1 MVISYIIRDVFMSE
15 KNSDSEEF
23 AIKRITTPQG
33 DVPTV
38 ESVIQ
43 GMNLIVSRINALSKN
58 FNERMKYSGASIEA
72 SEYIE
77 RNLSETNLKINELK
91 KQLKTNSDH
100 IENISSNLVNLDKV
114 VTNLENMTKNIVA
127 EDFTPESKSYDE
139 IVELKTMTKALKEN
153 IIELQKSLGEATI
166 ELSKL
171 YWEYNH
177 TEIEENL
184 TEIPA
189 YEAEKNKILNFLKLL
204 NLPKPVIEIDAKI
217 LCYGPSSNGKS
228 SLIRAIAKEQKV
240 KIIELNIPLILSLKS
255 SRQVESLNTFF
266 HYLKFKEGFKSSVL
280 LVDNFELFK
289 KIQDN
294 PTFLPFMET
303 FILEIGRLHLM
314 KDKILVIA
322 VLDEIE
328 HVDKRLLNLFNE
340 KIELKL
346 PDQISRSLIFRQYLN
361 EVNLDIETDIDD
373 LSSRL
378 AETTL
383 TDKFSVDDLREVLN
397 IARLQAFSD
406 GKPLINES
414 NLKYAIEA
422 IKNRK
427 LAEVP
432 AENAIADQK
441 IIRDEGKV
449 LRLEEELSN
458 IKLLLSNSTR
468 MLKHALRLA
477 LTDNYNFISRL
488 FNHYEMTKKP
498 ITIQEVA
505 QLTGMKEDA
514 AYKLIRKMPY
524 RMIIPKMGDQ
534 YFIAFDKAIFEEILA
549 ELALTL

>member
-1 MVISYIIRDVFMSE
+1 MSE
-15 KNSDSEEF
+15 KNSDSEF

-91 KQLKTNSDH
+91 KQLKTNSDN
-100 IENISSNLVNLDKV
+100 IENINSNLVNLDKV

-177 TEIEENL
+177 TEIEDSL
-184 TEIPA
+184 TDVPA
-189 YEAEKNKILNFLKLL
+189 YDAEKGKILNLIKLL

-217 LCYGPSSNGKS
+217 LCYGPAGNGKG
-228 SLIRAIAKEQKV
+228 SLIRAIAKDQKV
-240 KIIELNIPLILSLKS
+240 KIIELNIPLLLSLKS
-255 SRQVESLNTFF
+255 SKQVETLNTFF

-294 PTFLPFMET
+294 AIFLPFIET
-303 FILEIGRLHLM
+303 FILEISRLHLM

-322 VLDEIE
+322 VLNEIE
-328 HVDKRLLNLFNE
+328 HIDKRLLNLFNE

-346 PDQISRSLIFRQYLN
+346 PDQIARSLILRRYLT

-378 AETTL
+378 AEPDL
-383 TDKFSVDDLREVLN
+383 TDKFTVGELREVLN

-414 NLKYAIEA
+414 NLKNAIET
-422 IKNRK
+422 IKTRK
-427 LAEVP
+427 LAEIP
-432 AENAIADQK
+432 AEKAVGDQK
-441 IIRDEGKV
+441 VIRSEGKV
-449 LRLEEELSN
+449 LRLEEELNN

-468 MLKHALRLA
+468 MLRHALRLA

-498 ITIQEVA
+498 IIIQEIA
-505 QLTGMKEDA
+505 QITGMKEEA
-514 AYKLIRKMPY
+514 ALKIIRKMPY
-524 RMIIPKMGDQ
+524 RMLFPKMGEQ
-534 YFIAFDKAIFEEILA
+534 YFVAFDKAIFEEILA